1 MKKAKIGIGIVLV
14 CLVLSSA
21 IAMAAVSNDLLRVS
35 VKDKNSPPSLYLDSF
50 KENVNISLDEAK
62 NIATSEIPAIKDASA
77 QGGLIYDETF
87 GNVWQLSFKTKEGK
101 HVLVGISADTGKIH
115 FYYDE
120 SKMLP
125 VKVENITIEDA
136 KRIAS
141 DYIATKNIDGE
152 LDFDKANYFPPSAE
166 ELAGEY
172 IVYYSRVIKGI
183 PCLSDGIT
191 IRVNPNTRDIMSYY
205 KTWTIPEEKIDIS
218 SVPTVSKKDAE
229 TILQNYMSRELSTKI
244 NVLSTKLVW
253 MDTNYP
259 VPPNGSNDIRLAWW
273 IEFDDSYIR
282 SFEDLP
288 CPAAAWIDAHSGE
301 VLRLVYDVG

>member
-21 IAMAAVSNDLLRVS
+21 IVMAAVSNDLLKVS
-35 VKDKNSPPSLYLDSF
+35 VKDKNNAPSLYLDPF

-62 NIATSEIPAIKDASA
+62 TIVESEIPATKDASA
-77 QGGLIYDETF
+77 QGGLIYDKFF
-87 GNVWQLSFKTKEGK
+87 GKKCWQLSFKTKDGK
-101 HVLVGISADTGKIH
+101 HISAYVSADTGELIY
-115 FYYDE
+115 FWDV
-120 SKMLP
+120 SKMSSMEGQNL
-125 VKVENITIEDA
+125 TIDRA

-141 DYIATKNIDGE
+141 DYLKSTGGE
-152 LDFDKANYFPPSAE
+152 LNFSGVIYNPAPEE
-166 ELAGEY
+166 ELAAKY
-172 IVYYSRVIKGI
+172 DVHYSRMIKGVS
-183 PCLSDGIT
+183 CLSDRVT
-191 IRVNPNTRDIMSYY
+191 ICVNSETGEIVSYY
-205 KTWTIPEEKIDIS
+205 KVWTIPEEKIGIS

-229 TILQNYMSRELSTKI
+229 TILKNYMSRELSTEI
-244 NVLSTKLVW
+244 NVLSTKLIW
-253 MDTNYP
+253 MDMNYP

>member
-1 MKKAKIGIGIVLV
+1 MEKAKIGIGIILV
-14 CLVLSSA
+14 CLVLSSV
-21 IAMAAVSNDLLRVS
+21 IVMAAVSNDILKVS
-35 VKDKNSPPSLYLDSF
+35 VKDKNNTPSLYLDPSN
-50 KENVNISLDEAK
+50 ENVNISLVEAK
-62 NIATSEIPAIKDASA
+62 KIAESEIPAIKDAPA
-77 QGGLIYDETF
+77 RGGLIYDKTF
-87 GNVWQLSFKTKEGK
+87 GNVWQISFKTKEGK
-101 HVLVGISADTGKIH
+101 HLLVGISADIGEIH

-141 DYIATKNIDGE
+141 DHIATKNIDGE
-152 LDFDKANYFPPSAE
+152 LDFDKANYFPPAAE

-172 IVYYSRVIKGI
+172 IVYYSIVIQGI
-183 PCLSDGIT
+183 SCLSDGIT
-191 IRVNPNTRDIMSYY
+191 IRVNPNTGDIMSYY
-205 KTWTIPEEKIDIS
+205 KAWTIPEEKIDIS
-218 SVPTVSKKDAE
+218 SVPTVTKKDAE

-244 NVLSTKLVW
+244 NVLSTKPVW

-273 IEFDDSYIR
+273 IEFDDSYIQ

-288 CPAAAWIDAHSGE
+288 GPAAAWIDAHSGE